1 MLVTV
6 SKSVTYATRQ
16 VVLRHPNGF
25 PCGVWRKKVTRTEK
39 DDLGGDSTM
48 GGSPTLGG
56 MGVLRADDETDID
69 YQELGQARMLLC
81 GVFQSA
87 DMNERSDAHLQPQL
101 QETQIVSVAEP
112 DAADYFE
119 VNSGDLVIQDL
130 GLGVLLAYDVAT
142 VVGSVNIPP
151 FVRRVVLQPRDD
163 LHALEPF
170 ASLP

>member
-1 MLVTV
+1 MLSNV

-16 VVLRHPNGF
+16 VVLRHPNAF
-25 PCGVWRKKVTRTEK
+25 PCEVWRKKVLRTEK
-39 DDLGGDSTM
+39 DDLGADSTM

-56 MGVLRADDETDID
+56 MGVLRTDDETDIE
-69 YQELGQARMLLC
+69 YQELGGARMLLC
-81 GVFQSA
+81 GVFEPA
-87 DMNERSDAHLQPQL
+87 DMNERSDATLQPQL
-101 QETQIVSVAEP
+101 QQTQIVSIAAP

-119 VNSGDLVIQDL
+119 VDSGDLIIQDL

-142 VVGSVNIPP
+142 VTGSVNIPP

-170 ASLP
+170 ASLL